1 MRFVKPL
8 IGVFLILVAAGGL
21 IYWEIQGRQMIMQ
34 EQVAVAAR
42 PLMPGEKV
50 SHEMIS
56 IVSVDHN
63 SVMDGALNGNN
74 IKSVQGKLV
83 KQYIPKNA
91 QVSAA
96 YFTCENID
104 LPEGNSIF
112 MLKPGWID
120 GRSSSLR
127 KGDRIEIYDDF
138 GEIYFGTFK
147 VAFVKDDADME
158 VASTANDENSG
169 FILERKDS
177 TGSVSCIEIITT
189 VQKYSEIVRFIE
201 ETGKGLLIVQSGD
214 NL

>member
-42 PLMPGEKV
+42 PVMPGEKV
-50 SHEMIS
+50 SNEMFS
-56 IVSVDHN
+56 IVSVDHS
-63 SVMDGALNGNN
+63 SVMDGALDSKN
-74 IKSVQGKLV
+74 IKSLEGKSV
-83 KQYIPKNA
+83 KQYIPQNA
-91 QVSAA
+91 QISAA
-96 YFTCENID
+96 YFTNDNIE

-112 MLKPGWID
+112 MLKPTWID

-138 GEIYFGTFK
+138 GEYYFGSFK
-147 VAFVKDDADME
+147 VAFVKDDAEME
-158 VASTANDENSG
+158 VTSTVHGENNG
-169 FILERKDS
+169 LILERTDS
-177 TGSVSCIEIITT
+177 AGSVSCIEIITT
-189 VQKYSEIVRFIE
+189 VQKYGEIVRFIE

-214 NL
+214 SV

>member
-8 IGVFLILVAAGGL
+8 IGVLLILIAAGGL

-42 PLMPGEKV
+42 PVMPGEKV
-50 SHEMIS
+50 SNEMFS

-74 IKSVQGKLV
+74 IKSVQGKSV

-91 QVSAA
+91 QISGK
-96 YFTCENID
+96 YFTCENMELSD
-104 LPEGNSIF
+104 GNSIF

-138 GEIYFGTFK
+138 GEICFGTFK

-158 VASTANDENSG
+158 VVSTVDENSG

-189 VQKYSEIVRFIE
+189 VPKYSEIVRFIE